1 VVAPGAGGAEAEH
14 LPGAVDGQ
22 QGAEIP
28 HVAGQPDARVDVG
41 QQFGH
46 GRFMTVSEAAMMK
59 AGAPFTA
66 SAGASRARRH
76 DAATSRWW
84 M

>member
-1 VVAPGAGGAEAEH
+1 
-14 LPGAVDGQ
+14 
-22 QGAEIP
+22 
-28 HVAGQPDARVDVG
+28 
-41 QQFGH
+41 
-46 GRFMTVSEAAMMK
+46 MTVSEAAMMK